1 MDTQT
6 PSQSSGRRDLDH
18 DLREIFQLVDRDG
31 GGTIDMDELQ
41 QLMLLLGIP
50 VLDGQMAKMVGEI
63 ASNGFGEITLEDFLR
78 VMKDE
83 DRNGHTKQLLLRDF
97 ELFRPANCPR
107 GHIPVGELA
116 QVLIRYFAF
125 LEPTA
130 PQGGDAVAALPGKE
144 EERSKGAGAA
154 VAEAAPRFENVSQP
168 DPYASSRKWA
178 SSEILDM
185 CKQIPP
191 DCMHPELKDL
201 VNFEKLVTI
210 MIGDDERLNTDPF
223 ANDT

>member
-1 MDTQT
+1 MDGL
-6 PSQSSGRRDLDH
+6 PSLSHGRDLDH

-63 ASNGFGEITLEDFLR
+63 AASGSGEITLEDFLR

-97 ELFRPANCPR
+97 EQFRPANCPR

-116 QVLIRYFAF
+116 QV
-125 LEPTA
+125 
-130 PQGGDAVAALPGKE
+130 
-144 EERSKGAGAA
+144 S
-154 VAEAAPRFENVSQP
+154 
-168 DPYASSRKWA
+168 
-178 SSEILDM
+178 
-185 CKQIPP
+185 
-191 DCMHPELKDL
+191 
-201 VNFEKLVTI
+201 
-210 MIGDDERLNTDPF
+210 
-223 ANDT
+223 